1 MRVIVDKLSFAYD
14 NKIVLNNLSFSLVS
28 GDFLSVI
35 GRNGTGKST
44 LAKCMLKLL
53 KIPDKKIFL
62 DDVDINK
69 LKKLFNIGYV
79 PQKSEFN
86 YEFPISVKELLLC
99 AYPKRKDAFFTQII
113 NDLDLNVIYND
124 NINNLSGGQLQRVF
138 IARALLCNPKML
150 VLDEPTV
157 GVDQENIEAMY
168 KILSKLKS
176 EGITIILITH
186 DPVFCK
192 DLSTYTLILD
202 DLGFFSFEKGCKTYD

>member
-1 MRVIVDKLSFAYD
+1 MQSNVKSFRFSFRINITQFFRIVI
-14 NKIVLNNLSFSLVS
+14 
-28 GDFLSVI
+28 
-35 GRNGTGKST
+35 
-44 LAKCMLKLL
+44 
-53 KIPDKKIFL
+53 IFTKNW
-62 DDVDINK
+62 IN
-69 LKKLFNIGYV
+69 
-79 PQKSEFN
+79 
-86 YEFPISVKELLLC
+86 
-99 AYPKRKDAFFTQII
+99 AFFTQII

-202 DLGFFSFEKGCKTYD
+202 D